1 LTGTTDV
8 GGGGVP
14 LRPLDEKLH
23 YCEEGV
29 YILLT
34 PRLNKGCVTIV
45 TLPFTSKNSLR
56 RQKKNY
62 GNTQI

>member
-34 PRLNKGCVTIV
+34 PRLTRGVSQ
-45 TLPFTSKNSLR
+45 L
-56 RQKKNY
+56 
-62 GNTQI
+62 